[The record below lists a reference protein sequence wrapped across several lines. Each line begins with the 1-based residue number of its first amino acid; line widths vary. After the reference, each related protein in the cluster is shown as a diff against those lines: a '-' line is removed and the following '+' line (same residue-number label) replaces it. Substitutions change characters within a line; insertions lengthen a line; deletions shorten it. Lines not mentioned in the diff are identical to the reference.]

1 MIEKLKQTV
10 RGFDDKPAMPTAI
23 EFFNKIN
30 EIIELLNAIVVD
42 VDGIKCVDG
51 SKKPEPVHQYEEQ
64 RKWIGCICRF
74 WNDESVEDSMYGELV
89 NICDTP
95 HENFPFQCGYGEW
108 YAYCEPVKPDSEL
121 IYHGE

>member
-42 VDGIKCVDG
+42 VDGTKCVDG
-51 SKKPEPVHQYEEQ
+51 SKKPEPANPYAEQ
-64 RKWIGCICRF
+64 RRCIGKLCWFWKYDNSEPVVDLLSSIRDIYDEFPYHSANYGWCKHCR
-74 WNDESVEDSMYGELV
+74 
-89 NICDTP
+89 
-95 HENFPFQCGYGEW
+95 
-108 YAYCEPVKPDSEL
+108 PVKPDEDI
-121 IYHGE
+121 IYRGE